1 LKIPH
6 VKERL
11 SMTTKRMQSLISR
24 MHNELNHLIE
34 SCNYDLS
41 NEKVIKYSQKFD
53 KVILTYNKALE
64 SDKFQENMD

>member
-1 LKIPH
+1 
-6 VKERL
+6 
-11 SMTTKRMQSLISR
+11 MTTKRMQSLISR

-41 NEKVIKYSQKFD
+41 NEEVIKYSQKFD

-64 SDKFQENMD
+64 SERRLNRTSFRKIWIKPGC

>member
-1 LKIPH
+1 
-6 VKERL
+6 
-11 SMTTKRMQSLISR
+11 MTTKRMQPLISR

-41 NEKVIKYSQKFD
+41 NEEVIKYSQKFD